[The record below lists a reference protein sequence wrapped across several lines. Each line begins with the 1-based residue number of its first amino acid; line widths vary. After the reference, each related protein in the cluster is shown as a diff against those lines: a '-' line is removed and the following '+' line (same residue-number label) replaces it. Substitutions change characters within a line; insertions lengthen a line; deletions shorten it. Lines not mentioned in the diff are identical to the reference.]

1 MIARSNRAAW
11 WALRHL
17 ILPVL
22 FRGLHAVRFLGEPHV
37 PRGRPLLVLANHVSW
52 WDGFLVER
60 LVRRLRPQA
69 PLYTVMLEREL
80 ARAPFLRLTGG
91 LGLVP
96 GSMAGTRALLRALE
110 RERARRNDLVV
121 QFFPQG
127 SIYPSRRRPLGF
139 QDGFQLVARALGDAV
154 LLPVGIHLEP
164 FNHPRSTALVTAGEP
179 WDAGV
184 DLPSAVDVERRV
196 THLLDDVL
204 AAVDRDGERW
214 HGGRA

>member
-11 WALRHL
+11 WALRRL

-22 FRGLHAVRFLGEPHV
+22 FRGLHAVRILGEPRV
-37 PRGRPLLVLANHVSW
+37 PQGRPLLVLANHVSW

-60 LVRRLRPQA
+60 LVRRLRPDA

-96 GSMAGTRALLRALE
+96 GSMAGTRALLRTLE
-110 RERARRNDLVV
+110 RERARSRDLVV

-139 QDGFQLVARALGDAV
+139 QDGFRLVARALGDAV

-164 FNHPRSTALVTAGEP
+164 FNHARPTALVAVGEP
-179 WDAGV
+179 WDPGADVPTAG
-184 DLPSAVDVERRV
+184 DVEKRV
-196 THLLDDVL
+196 TQLLDDVL

-214 HGGRA
+214 DGGRS